1 MAYFKMSVCCMYRK
15 KLNLSEYVYFWYRY
29 CYICSSTLRTF
40 ELPLVKVYSSEYSS
54 PNKQRLVSNKIVSL
68 MACLGY
74 NVYMY
79 MDGSV
84 TSLVYGQFYI
94 HVGYSV
100 LCCPSSMCL
109 ETTRG
114 YRYFLRSFNC
124 HTIQIGWYIMIGHIS
139 EVYIHTIG
147 RLYLQPIA
155 TAICRNLT
163 VSIDFEHMD
172 NGFYP
177 LSVLLAT

>member
-1 MAYFKMSVCCMYRK
+1 
-15 KLNLSEYVYFWYRY
+15 
-29 CYICSSTLRTF
+29 
-40 ELPLVKVYSSEYSS
+40 
-54 PNKQRLVSNKIVSL
+54 
-68 MACLGY
+68 
-74 NVYMY
+74 
-79 MDGSV
+79 
-84 TSLVYGQFYI
+84 
-94 HVGYSV
+94 
-100 LCCPSSMCL
+100 
-109 ETTRG
+109 
-114 YRYFLRSFNC
+114 
-124 HTIQIGWYIMIGHIS
+124 MIGHIS